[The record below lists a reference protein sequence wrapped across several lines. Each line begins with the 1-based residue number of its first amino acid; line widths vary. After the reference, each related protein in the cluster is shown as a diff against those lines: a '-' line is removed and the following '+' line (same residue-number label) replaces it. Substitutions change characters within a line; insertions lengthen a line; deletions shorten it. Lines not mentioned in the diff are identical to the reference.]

1 MEKIIITIG
10 RQYGSGGHAIG
21 EQLSRLLKLPF
32 YDKELIEMASEQS
45 GIEAGVLWVH
55 DERVRASLFKMKSGG
70 GMRDGVP
77 LSDTLY
83 RTQCRII
90 QELAKKESCIFI
102 GRTANHC
109 LRECPHLLSVFVTAP
124 LPQRIERIMER
135 NRMSRKDA
143 EAAIK
148 KVDAQRADYYN
159 HYTKSQ
165 WGEASGY
172 QLVVDSSQ
180 RGVEKTAEY
189 LAGLASERMNE
200 IAAV

>member
-1 MEKIIITIG
+1 
-10 RQYGSGGHAIG
+10 
-21 EQLSRLLKLPF
+21 
-32 YDKELIEMASEQS
+32 
-45 GIEAGVLWVH
+45 
-55 DERVRASLFKMKSGG
+55 
-70 GMRDGVP
+70 MRDGVP

-83 RTQCRII
+83 RTPCRII
-90 QELAKKESCIFI
+90 QELAQKESCIFI

-109 LRECPHLLSVFVTAP
+109 LRECPPLFPVFVTAP

-143 EAAIK
+143 EAARK
-148 KVDAQRADYYN
+148 KVDAQRAGYYN
-159 HYTKSQ
+159 HYTNSQ
-165 WGEASGY
+165 SGEASDY

-180 RGVEKTAEY
+180 RGVERTAEY

>member
-109 LRECPHLLSVFVTAP
+109 LRE
-124 LPQRIERIMER
+124 
-135 NRMSRKDA
+135 
-143 EAAIK
+143 
-148 KVDAQRADYYN
+148 
-159 HYTKSQ
+159 
-165 WGEASGY
+165 
-172 QLVVDSSQ
+172 
-180 RGVEKTAEY
+180 
-189 LAGLASERMNE
+189 
-200 IAAV
+200 

>member
-1 MEKIIITIG
+1 
-10 RQYGSGGHAIG
+10 
-21 EQLSRLLKLPF
+21 
-32 YDKELIEMASEQS
+32 
-45 GIEAGVLWVH
+45 
-55 DERVRASLFKMKSGG
+55 
-70 GMRDGVP
+70 MRDGVP

-90 QELAKKESCIFI
+90 QKLAKKESCIFI

-109 LRECPHLLSVFVTAP
+109 LRECPHLFSVFVTAP

-165 WGEASGY
+165 WGEASDY

-180 RGVEKTAEY
+180 RGVKKTAEY
-189 LAGLASERMNE
+189 LAGLASERMNK